1 VPDYVPAV
9 QFPRF
14 SVCFAV
20 SLFLLGSGMAHAQVT
35 AGASPGLNAALVR
48 LFGGHTGFTA
58 HLELRMLDANT
69 NETLNA
75 PMQFALLDGKM
86 RGELDIAKL
95 KSKDLPA
102 MAASA
107 AKSVGMERVIT
118 LVRPDKQE
126 SYLLYPAFQACVV
139 APLDADEVAALQKPA
154 RIKRTAL
161 GKETIDGQP
170 CQKQR
175 VVVTEPDGRQH
186 TATIWVSPA
195 LKNFPVRVETRD
207 GTDTILMQFRQV
219 KLQRPDATLFDLP
232 TGTAR
237 YDDPKELTTAVM
249 KKLLSQALGAGK

>member
-1 VPDYVPAV
+1 VPVYVPV
-9 QFPRF
+9 VPLLRF
-14 SVCFAV
+14 NLGFALV
-20 SLFLLGSGMAHAQVT
+20 LLLLGVGRTPAQVT

-86 RGELDIAKL
+86 RGELDVTKL

-154 RIKRTAL
+154 QIKRTVL

-175 VVVTEPDGRQH
+175 VVVTEPDGRRH
-186 TATIWVSPA
+186 TATLWVAPA
-195 LKNFPVRVETRD
+195 LKNFPVRLETRD
-207 GTDTILMQFRQV
+207 GTDTIVMNFRQV
-219 KLQRPDATLFDLP
+219 KLQRPAAALFDLP
-232 TGTAR
+232 KGTAR
-237 YDDPKELTTAVM
+237 YDDPKELTGAVM
-249 KKLLSQALGAGK
+249 KKLIGQALGGGK